1 MGGRCDP
8 GRLLRGE
15 SYRKNKG
22 FDQDRVSPRV
32 SASLRWSPC
41 SVGFAIR
48 VTPGDLYGSVPKQR
62 VTGTGASPN
71 PSLEPPEA
79 GLVFCMT
86 SCSTGTSASWHT
98 VPPAMSEAHR
108 ARSWPFTHE
117 SGFGSGHPVG
127 RRQRDWSAAGKRG
140 AWGAILPKSVRDFG
154 FWNFPVY
161 IALLPP
167 GPTSSSVPTFPSPD
181 FEYIFIFLLYCMYY
195 HKSPQSRMY

>member
-15 SYRKNKG
+15 SYRKNEG
-22 FDQDRVSPRV
+22 FYQDRVSPRV

-127 RRQRDWSAAGKRG
+127 RRQCDWSAAGKRG
-140 AWGAILPKSVRDFG
+140 AWGPSLQRVSETLG
-154 FWNFPVY
+154 S
-161 IALLPP
+161 
-167 GPTSSSVPTFPSPD
+167 GTFLST
-181 FEYIFIFLLYCMYY
+181 
-195 HKSPQSRMY
+195 